1 VPGVSVDEE
10 QRDRLRRAKLAAL
23 ARDGLGLKGEAVGAG
38 PITAL
43 DADGVAVVL
52 VEDAGASALSGALL
66 WAERR
71 GARRLVMLADRG
83 AALLGRLASYFS
95 FGGEPVAVHGVERA
109 SLVPVEPEPL
119 PEPAPPPPGSDRF
132 VGELRELGV
141 EVVVEHGV
149 VRGEWLGLEV
159 ARLVEWPTETG
170 GDGEL
175 HLEVGVGRFDR
186 DATAAARP
194 DERPADSLR
203 RALSVV
209 SQRRHPGAPVHP
221 LQLLAR
227 ERWLRST
234 ILGDPTLVGASELSP
249 AEMTVEP
256 GGIKDSHPAAA
267 VGTDRDGKPVVVVC
281 STGVDL
287 GVVPLAADA
296 RALHAPAGRLVLAV
310 PPRDRHR
317 ATEALVTMLTE
328 PGELLTVEPGWG

>member
-1 VPGVSVDEE
+1 VSGVSVDEE
-10 QRDRLRRAKLAAL
+10 QRDRLRRAKLVAL
-23 ARDGLGLKGEAVGAG
+23 ARDGLGLRGEAVGAG

-43 DADGVAVVL
+43 EADGVAVAL
-52 VEDAGASALSGALL
+52 VEDADASPLSGALL

-83 AALLGRLASYFS
+83 AGVLARLASYFS
-95 FGGEPVAVHGVERA
+95 FGGEPVIVHGVEQS

-119 PEPAPPPPGSDRF
+119 PHLQPPPPGSDRF
-132 VGELRELGV
+132 VGALRDLGV

-149 VRGEWLGLEV
+149 VRGEWLGLEI
-159 ARLVEWPTETG
+159 ARLVEWPTEAG

-194 DERPADSLR
+194 DESPADSLR

-209 SQRRHPGAPVHP
+209 SERRHAGAPVHP

-227 ERWLRST
+227 ERWLRSMVVQ
-234 ILGDPTLVGASELSP
+234 DPGLVGATEVEP
-249 AEMTVEP
+249 VEMTVEAT
-256 GGIKDSHPAAA
+256 GIKDSHPAAA
-267 VGTDRDGKPVVVVC
+267 VGRDRHGNPVVVVC

-317 ATEALVTMLTE
+317 ATESLMGMLTE
-328 PGELLTVEPGWG
+328 SAELVAVEPGWG